1 MKTAIILGDLVSFCI
16 AMMTTIG
23 LRVNTEITSKIATI
37 HMEAFLILYFS
48 WALIFY
54 LFGLYDIFNIKPNIP
69 HLKRFGWAIIT
80 VFVWGI
86 VFFYIFPSFGIAP
99 KTNLV
104 ILTSIFGILSFSIRR
119 LIYVLNLNQKKAIL
133 VGDEKFLGELSD
145 KIKQNPQIGLKIISY
160 NEDSRS
166 IFEKYHNIRR
176 SIFILD
182 KNNFEFNEPEIQ
194 KILSNKNEILDVA
207 NAYEKYL
214 YKIPV
219 DYVSSSWII
228 ENINFKKDISY
239 SILSRFFEVIFSVF
253 ALILTAPLL
262 LLVFVFI
269 KLEDG
274 GPIFYTQK
282 RIGLNGKKFNIYKL
296 RSMKENSEKDG
307 AMWSLEKDPRVTK
320 IGKVIR
326 KLHIDEIPQMINIIK
341 GDIGLVGPRSERP
354 EFVEILEKEIPH
366 YSMRHSIKP
375 GFTGWA
381 QIKYHYARS
390 TQESKEKFEYDL
402 YYIKNR
408 NIFMDF
414 GIFLR
419 TLQIIFTH

>member
-1 MKTAIILGDLVSFCI
+1 MFITA
-16 AMMTTIG
+16 
-23 LRVNTEITSKIATI
+23 
-37 HMEAFLILYFS
+37 
-48 WALIFY
+48 
-54 LFGLYDIFNIKPNIP
+54 
-69 HLKRFGWAIIT
+69 
-80 VFVWGI
+80 
-86 VFFYIFPSFGIAP
+86 
-99 KTNLV
+99 
-104 ILTSIFGILSFSIRR
+104 SIFGILSFSIRR

-133 VGDEKFLGELSD
+133 VGNEKFLGELSD

-182 KNNFEFNEPEIQ
+182 KNNVEFNEPEIQ

-262 LLVFVFI
+262 LVVFVFI

-375 GFTGWA
+375 GFTG
-381 QIKYHYARS
+381 
-390 TQESKEKFEYDL
+390 F
-402 YYIKNR
+402 
-408 NIFMDF
+408 F
-414 GIFLR
+414 
-419 TLQIIFTH
+419 